1 MILKTGKKKEII
13 GVELPKNLERTEE
26 TGLWVAFSFDKEL
39 KKDDLPD
46 SILLCYEKG

>member
-1 MILKTGKKKEII
+1 MILKTGKKTEII

-26 TGLWVAFSFDKEL
+26 TGLQVAFSFDEEL

-46 SILLCYEKG
+46 NILLCYEKA